1 MLIVMIYEAIK
12 GIVALVF
19 GFWLIN
25 WHEHLTGIAPLLKSI
40 LNRTLG
46 YWIAPQLD
54 KVSHVADDANT
65 IYFKVIG
72 VILIYAILR
81 LIEAY
86 GLYRDKTWAYWLSL
100 IGYAIFLPVELYFL
114 ATKSFD
120 SLSLGVF
127 LINIIVVS
135 VIYIRACP

>member
-25 WHEHLTGIAPLLKSI
+25 WHERLTGIAPPLKSI

-72 VILIYAILR
+72 VILTYAILR

-100 IGYAIFLPVELYFL
+100 IGYAIFLPVEL
-114 ATKSFD
+114 
-120 SLSLGVF
+120 
-127 LINIIVVS
+127 
-135 VIYIRACP
+135 